1 MAPLDLLAANTLVL
15 ATIGF
20 LEFVATVALALFPA
34 SKDMVPVG
42 GFQSTVI
49 AVETE
54 SLSEGQVELYGFQVV
69 VGFLVSKP
77 VPELVKCGLCVV
89 DLEQYTC
96 SSTGCL
102 GCHSSPHDLLSVCF
116 GEYVSVDSV

>member
-1 MAPLDLLAANTLVL
+1 MAPLDFPAANTLVL

-49 AVETE
+49 AVDTE

-77 VPELVKCGLCVV
+77 VPELVKC
-89 DLEQYTC
+89 DLGVFDLIQHTC
-96 SSTGCL
+96 STTGCL
-102 GCHSSPHDLLSVCF
+102 GCHGSPHILLSVRF
-116 GEYVSVDSV
+116 DEYVSVDSV